1 MTDDAAGPP
10 REVLRLGAIPGAT
23 PDKWA
28 ARWHARFPEVRLQ
41 VEYFDDAGQLKR
53 LRAGTVDVGYLRL
66 PEGEDLDALVDDPET
81 FHRVLLYREEP
92 VVCASRDHWIAAAE
106 ESVTAEDIAEES
118 LLDPAGMVDP
128 ASLDVHAPR
137 AGVELAR
144 AERLAMEVVAS
155 GAGLLVL
162 PNSVARMLSR
172 KDVVIRRLEDRP
184 GYAVGLCWLRSA
196 DDEAVQ
202 ELIGVARG
210 RRAGSVRSAGISESS
225 GRSAK
230 SAKAEK
236 SQKSQKS
243 GGSGSSGRSG
253 RATPAGARGGRPRP
267 GGGPRPGSRR
277 GRPPRGRRP
286 KR

>member
-41 VEYFDDAGQLKR
+41 VEYFDDVGQLQR
-53 LRAGTVDVGYLRL
+53 LRAGTADVGYLRL
-66 PEGEDLDALVDDPET
+66 PEGEDLDAVVADPET
-81 FHRVLLYREEP
+81 FHRVLLYREDP
-92 VVCASRDHWIAAAE
+92 VVCAARDHWIAAAE
-106 ESVTAEDIAEES
+106 ESVTAEDIAEEP
-118 LLDPAGMVDP
+118 LLDPADMVDS

-196 DDEAVQ
+196 DDEIVQ
-202 ELIGVARG
+202 EFIGVARG
-210 RRAGSVRSAGISESS
+210 RRAGSERSEPAGAA

-230 SAKAEK
+230 SG
-236 SQKSQKS
+236 KS
-243 GGSGSSGRSG
+243 GKSGKTGASGSSGRSG
-253 RATPAGARGGRPRP
+253 RATPAGARGGRPRS
-267 GGGPRPGSRR
+267 GAGPRPASRR

>member
-1 MTDDAAGPP
+1 MTDDAAGPS

-28 ARWHARFPEVRLQ
+28 ARWHARFPEIRLQ
-41 VEYFDDAGQLKR
+41 VEYFDDAGQLER
-53 LRAGTVDVGYLRL
+53 LRAGTADVGYLRL
-66 PEGEDLDALVDDPET
+66 PEGEDLDAVVADPET
-81 FHRVLLYREEP
+81 FHRVLLYREDP

-106 ESVTAEDIAEES
+106 ESVTAEDIAGEP
-118 LLDPAGMVDP
+118 LVDPADMVDP
-128 ASLDVHAPR
+128 ADGDVHAPQSG
-137 AGVELAR
+137 AQLAR

-155 GAGLLVL
+155 GAGLLIL

-172 KDVVIRRLEDRP
+172 KDVVIRRIEDRP

-202 ELIGVARG
+202 EFIGIARG
-210 RRAGSVRSAGISESS
+210 RRAGSDRSAGVAEAS

-230 SAKAEK
+230 SAK
-236 SQKSQKS
+236 SQKS
-243 GGSGSSGRSG
+243 GASGSSGRSG
-253 RATPAGARGGRPRP
+253 RATPAGARGGRPQP
-267 GGGPRPGSRR
+267 GSGPRPGSRR
-277 GRPPRGRRP
+277 GRPPRGRRL

>member
-41 VEYFDDAGQLKR
+41 VEYFDDAGQLER
-53 LRAGTVDVGYLRL
+53 LRAGTADVDYLRL
-66 PEGEDLDALVDDPET
+66 PEGEDLDAVVDDPET
-81 FHRVLLYREEP
+81 FHRVLLYREDP

-106 ESVTAEDIAEES
+106 ESVTAEDIAEEP
-118 LLDPAGMVDP
+118 LLDPADMVDP
-128 ASLDVHAPR
+128 ASLDVHAPQSG
-137 AGVELAR
+137 AQLAR

-155 GAGLLVL
+155 GAGLLIL

-172 KDVVIRRLEDRP
+172 KDVVIRRIEDRP

-196 DDEAVQ
+196 DDEVVQ
-202 ELIGVARG
+202 EFIGVARG
-210 RRAGSVRSAGISESS
+210 RRAGSVRSTGASSRSATS
-225 GRSAK
+225 GRSGR
-230 SAKAEK
+230 
-236 SQKSQKS
+236 S
-243 GGSGSSGRSG
+243 GASGSSGRSG

-267 GGGPRPGSRR
+267 GAGPRPGSQR

>member
-41 VEYFDDAGQLKR
+41 VEYFDDAGQLER
-53 LRAGTVDVGYLRL
+53 LRAGTADVGYLRL
-66 PEGEDLDALVDDPET
+66 PEGEDLDAVVADPET
-81 FHRVLLYREEP
+81 FHRVLLYREDP
-92 VVCASRDHWIAAAE
+92 VVCASREHWIAAAE
-106 ESVTAEDIAEES
+106 ESVTAEDIAGEP
-118 LLDPAGMVDP
+118 LVDPADMVDP
-128 ASLDVHAPR
+128 ADGDVHAPQSG
-137 AGVELAR
+137 AQLAR

-155 GAGLLVL
+155 GAGLLIL

-172 KDVVIRRLEDRP
+172 KDVVIRRIEDRP

-202 ELIGVARG
+202 EFIGVARG
-210 RRAGSVRSAGISESS
+210 RRAGSVRSAGSAETS
-225 GRSAK
+225 GR
-230 SAKAEK
+230 
-236 SQKSQKS
+236 
-243 GGSGSSGRSG
+243 SGRSG
-253 RATPAGARGGRPRP
+253 RATPAGARGGRSQP
-267 GGGPRPGSRR
+267 GAGHRPGSRR

>member
-41 VEYFDDAGQLKR
+41 VEYFDDAGQLER
-53 LRAGTVDVGYLRL
+53 LRVGTADVGYLRL
-66 PEGEDLDALVDDPET
+66 PEGEDLDAVVADPET
-81 FHRVLLYREEP
+81 FHRVLLYREDP
-92 VVCASRDHWIAAAE
+92 VVCASREHWIAAAE
-106 ESVTAEDIAEES
+106 ESVTADDIAGEP
-118 LLDPAGMVDP
+118 LVNPADMVDP
-128 ASLDVHAPR
+128 ADGDVHAPQSG
-137 AGVELAR
+137 AQLAR

-155 GAGLLVL
+155 GAGLLIL

-172 KDVVIRRLEDRP
+172 KDVVIRRIEDRP
-184 GYAVGLCWLRSA
+184 GDAVGLCWLRSA

-202 ELIGVARG
+202 EFIGVARG
-210 RRAGSVRSAGISESS
+210 RRAGSDRSAGVAEAS

-230 SAKAEK
+230 SAK
-236 SQKSQKS
+236 SQKS
-243 GGSGSSGRSG
+243 GASGSSGRSG
-253 RATPAGARGGRPRP
+253 RATPAGARGGRPQP
-267 GGGPRPGSRR
+267 GSGPRPGSRR